1 MNLKTFLWL
10 DWKILCTSV
19 WFDIRANQ
27 HLFFD
32 LWCCWS
38 FSSEKFGGTFVVF
51 QSDLSVFLFLASFR
65 ETDSSRWSSFSMFVQ
80 FPLRWGLVF
89 HLSFLHWLSHN
100 LVQVL
105 KTVSE
110 ISIKC
115 RLYVFVKWVFPQVVS
130 WNSYD

>member
-1 MNLKTFLWL
+1 MVL
-10 DWKILCTSV
+10 
-19 WFDIRANQ
+19 
-27 HLFFD
+27 
-32 LWCCWS
+32 
-38 FSSEKFGGTFVVF
+38 
-51 QSDLSVFLFLASFR
+51 QSDLSVFLFLASCR
-65 ETDSSRWSSFSMFVQ
+65 ETDSSRWSSFSMFVP

-115 RLYVFVKWVFPQVVS
+115 RLCVSVK
-130 WNSYD
+130 